1 MGLFM
6 DRSAALKLAI
16 VLLVVVVLLLGIPL
30 ALPMGSGACPECPGL
45 GAGAMAGSCL
55 AILVGLLLHVHP
67 RVISLAPKRLAARAA
82 CGTPGGGP
90 RVRPGPTR

>member
-55 AILVGLLLHVHP
+55 AILVGLLLLPLVAGSTVLAERSRNGSRFLAHAIDRPP
-67 RVISLAPKRLAARAA
+67 RSA
-82 CGTPGGGP
+82 
-90 RVRPGPTR
+90 